1 MRITLPDGVTFTPGE
16 ASAAEPNKGRGSPK
30 TPKPKRLGGAQ
41 VPPPS
46 NPAYSSMANSPAMP
60 KGYYPVFS
68 PPPRRPTPSPLTD
81 GPAAPAFGDKW
92 SPPTGGGPSAFRPI
106 TSSPAPAADAAG
118 GPPREAQQR
127 DGPPRDRDRER
138 TTSSSSP
145 DSAQG
150 GKTGTGTERRDTGF
164 FLPRRSLRNSPKPAP
179 LAPSPPSRDP

>member
-1 MRITLPDGVTFTPGE
+1 VRITLPDGVTFTPGE
-16 ASAAEPNKGRGSPK
+16 ASATEPSKGRGSPK
-30 TPKPKRLGGAQ
+30 NPKPKRLGGAQ
-41 VPPPS
+41 VGPPS
-46 NPAYSSMANSPAMP
+46 NPAYSSMGNSPAMP
-60 KGYYPVFS
+60 NGYYPVFS

-81 GPAAPAFGDKW
+81 SPGAPAFGDKW

-127 DGPPRDRDRER
+127 ER
-138 TTSSSSP
+138 TSPPP

-179 LAPSPPSRDP
+179 LSPPSRDP